1 MTVDLESI
9 DELIRTQ
16 DIEGFIAE
24 GAPEDEYAPEIE
36 VVYAQLLAL
45 PIQQASRE
53 RLIALLEAVWAKAF
67 SLSVTQLETR
77 KPDFEA
83 IAGKIRHFFVEGA
96 A

>member
-16 DIEGFIAE
+16 DIEGFLAD

-36 VVYAQLLAL
+36 VVFAQLRAL

-53 RLIALLEAVWAKAF
+53 RLIALLEAVWTKDF
-67 SLSVTQLETR
+67 SLSESELETR
-77 KPDFEA
+77 RPGFEA
-83 IAGKIRHFFVEGA
+83 IADKILHFFVEGA